1 MYITAF
7 RMYITGLHR
16 LDGSLLVHTRFLLS
30 IQESKCELYHC
41 IDAGN
46 SISDIATI
54 RFGEKID
61 TIDRVT
67 MSPRL

>member
-1 MYITAF
+1 MRPSHTHAVT
-7 RMYITGLHR
+7 RAALT
-16 LDGSLLVHTRFLLS
+16 VHVG
-30 IQESKCELYHC
+30 IKMELYRC

-61 TIDRVT
+61 TIDRFM
-67 MSPRL
+67 MSPRS